1 MLSPEDLAKLDEIYM
16 RSETAKEVFVR
27 KDDCNERHADAA
39 TELAE
44 LKITL
49 TKLTSQMSMLI
60 KGVYAT
66 LGTAGGAIVM
76 AIMNL
81 ILKQ

>member
-16 RSETAKEVFVR
+16 RSEIANEIFVR
-27 KDDCNERHADAA
+27 KDDCNDRHADAA
-39 TELAE
+39 AEFAE

-66 LGTAGGAIVM
+66 LCTAGGAIVM

>member
-1 MLSPEDLAKLDEIYM
+1 MLSPEDLAKLDDIYM
-16 RSETAKEVFVR
+16 RSEIANEIFVR